1 MLQAPTDSDPRTNVD
16 FAVNG
21 KRFSLERADV
31 ERALSSVEP
40 EEVRQYGVEVAGRVY
55 PVKQALA
62 AATGLARTEFQSMT
76 ARQQLGRLGLHL
88 VTVEPAATATASTP
102 TERAE
107 NSPPVS
113 SPPVSADPHG
123 WPWEGHV
130 QGLFAS
136 HLVRSGWVLDEIADT
151 ATKAHGVDVLA
162 HTDGRRLGAEVKGW
176 PSRNYADPRRNAETK
191 PTQPTLQA
199 GHWFSQ
205 AIMKALML
213 LDSHPGRESLAV
225 LPDFPRY
232 RDLAHRTTTG
242 LHRAGV
248 HVVFVREDGSVASD
262 TWQA

>member
-1 MLQAPTDSDPRTNVD
+1 MD
-16 FAVNG
+16 FTVNG
-21 KRFSLERADV
+21 KQFSLERGDV
-31 ERALSSVEP
+31 ERALQHAEP
-40 EEVRQYGVEVAGRVY
+40 EEVRQYGVEIGGRIY

-62 AATGLARTEFQSMT
+62 AATGLARAEFQSMT
-76 ARQQLGRLGLHL
+76 AREKLRRLGLPL
-88 VTVEPAATATASTP
+88 VTVGPAATPHAAGEPAHHPSP
-102 TERAE
+102 VS
-107 NSPPVS
+107 NPPV
-113 SPPVSADPHG
+113 PTHPHG

-136 HLVRSGWVLDEIADT
+136 HLVLNGWVLDGIADT

-162 HTDGRRLGAEVKGW
+162 HTNGRSLGAEVKGW
-176 PSRNYADPRRNAETK
+176 PSRTYADPRRHAETK

-232 RDLAHRTTTG
+232 HDLARRTTTG

-248 HVVFVREDGSVASD
+248 HVVFVREDGSVVSD

>member
-1 MLQAPTDSDPRTNVD
+1 M
-16 FAVNG
+16 NG

-31 ERALSSVEP
+31 ERALRTVEP

-62 AATGLARTEFQSMT
+62 VATGLARAEFQSMA

-88 VTVEPAATATASTP
+88 VTAGPAATVTTP
-102 TERAE
+102 TRSIQ

-113 SPPVSADPHG
+113 TPPIPADAHG

-136 HLVRSGWVLDEIADT
+136 HLVRSGWVLDGVADT

-162 HTDGRRLGAEVKGW
+162 HTGERRLGAEVKGW
-176 PSRNYADPRRNAETK
+176 PSKAYADPRRHAETK

-213 LDSHPGRESLAV
+213 LDSHPGHESLGV
-225 LPDFPRY
+225 FPDYPRY
-232 RDLAHRTTTG
+232 RDLARRTETG
-242 LHRAGV
+242 LGRAGV
-248 HVVFVREDGSVASD
+248 HVAFVREDGSVVSD

>member
-1 MLQAPTDSDPRTNVD
+1 MD
-16 FAVNG
+16 FTVNG
-21 KRFSLERADV
+21 KQFSLERADV
-31 ERALSSVEP
+31 ERALRDVEP
-40 EEVRQYGVEVAGRVY
+40 EEVRQYGVEVAGRVF

-62 AATGLARTEFQSMT
+62 VATGLARTEFQSMT
-76 ARQQLGRLGLHL
+76 ARQQLGRLGLRL
-88 VTVEPAATATASTP
+88 ITVGPATTVSSPTP
-102 TERAE
+102 RVQGPVPVTERAV
-107 NSPPVS
+107 PD
-113 SPPVSADPHG
+113 AHG

-136 HLVRSGWVLDEIADT
+136 HLVGRGWILDGIADT

-248 HVVFVREDGSVASD
+248 HVVFVREDGSVVSD